1 MSTREHRARKATPV
15 SAKPD
20 PAMTQELFA
29 QLGERWNYAILREVF
44 YGVERFGA
52 LQRNL
57 GIAPNTLTA
66 RLAGLIDFGLLE
78 RHRYRPDKDWYDYR
92 LTTGARE
99 LVPAWITL
107 AQWAEIHLRT
117 DHGTRRR
124 LLHSDCGELADPHL
138 TCGHCG
144 GVLNGSDLEPVELPA
159 EDGEAAEGTD
169 SADGAAGDSPSDE
182 RAAQPTGR

>member
-1 MSTREHRARKATPV
+1 MPMPTRDRRDRDATPA

-66 RLAGLIDFGLLE
+66 RLAGLVDLGLIE

-92 LTTGARE
+92 LTANARD

-107 AQWAEIHLRT
+107 AQWAENNLRAGHT
-117 DHGTRRR
+117 TRRR
-124 LLHSDCGELADPHL
+124 LLHSECGELADPRL

-144 GVLNGSDLEPVELPA
+144 GVLNGRDLEPVELLA
-159 EDGEAAEGTD
+159 QDDEAAD
-169 SADGAAGDSPSDE
+169 
-182 RAAQPTGR
+182 R